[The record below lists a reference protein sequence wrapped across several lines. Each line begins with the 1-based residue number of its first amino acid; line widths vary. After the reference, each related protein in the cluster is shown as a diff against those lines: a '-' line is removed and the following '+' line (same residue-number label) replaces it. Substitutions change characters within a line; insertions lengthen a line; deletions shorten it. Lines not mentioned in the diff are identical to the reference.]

1 MMTTTFVRRV
11 GPFFLVLLSW
21 GWTGFSL
28 AFHPPLVLLSN
39 GADGSNTKTRTT
51 TTVPES
57 LPRTPLPRRW
67 VPSSTSTSFLLS
79 RSSSSIHP
87 EDGGILDVAF
97 ERVVDVEV
105 SRVPPRRRSTTKGTT
120 PKSDNNNNKN
130 DEMPPLVAQSLL
142 DWSLNADPRWKE
154 TRTPFC
160 RGEEY
165 IDGKVAFVVEL
176 EGSHYGIAVP
186 FDEAV
191 AVIIQD
197 NNHHQR
203 TAGRD
208 NDDNNNNNNMVEYVN
223 PDLYEENEEYQELL
237 EIMAAQVQ
245 NEFGEDITLR
255 KTPKVLTISGDLSP
269 VTDQWET
276 KVFGAPVGVDEMM
289 TLEEDDAS
297 SSSSDE
303 ELEGFLDFMRNELG
317 DEEFEKTM
325 TEEPSEQDKEAMKFF
340 QLPELNNNDPD
351 VLKDLITS
359 MQDDLKEDSG
369 VQAKAREFEIN
380 KEDMALKL
388 LSFEFGESGKS
399 YSLMKLLRPYV
410 LVGRLDKDAAASEG
424 EGEDPAKG
432 IRFELLT
439 SEEESAVIPRLEEVC
454 KEELV
459 AAGLD
464 LSTVLL

>member
-28 AFHPPLVLLSN
+28 AFHPPLVLMSQN
-39 GADGSNTKTRTT
+39 GKTRTT
-51 TTVPES
+51 
-57 LPRTPLPRRW
+57 
-67 VPSSTSTSFLLS
+67 STSFFLS
-79 RSSSSIHP
+79 RSSSSIDP
-87 EDGGILDVAF
+87 EDGDILDVDF

-154 TRTPFC
+154 TRIPFC

-203 TAGRD
+203 PTSRD
-208 NDDNNNNNNMVEYVN
+208 ADNNDNNIVEYVN

-289 TLEEDDAS
+289 TLEEEDAS
-297 SSSSDE
+297 SSSSDD

-325 TEEPSEQDKEAMKFF
+325 TEEPSEQDKEVMKFF
-340 QLPELNNNDPD
+340 QLPELNNNDPN

-410 LVGRLDKDAAASEG
+410 LVGRLDKDAAASDGEG

-439 SEEESAVIPRLEEVC
+439 SEEEIAVIPRLEEVC